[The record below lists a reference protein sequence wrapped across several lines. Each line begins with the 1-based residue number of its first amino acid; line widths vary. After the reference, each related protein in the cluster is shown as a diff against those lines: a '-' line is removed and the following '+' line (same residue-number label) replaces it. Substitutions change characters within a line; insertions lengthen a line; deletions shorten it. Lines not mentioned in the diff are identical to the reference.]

1 MNTYNYIRVST
12 ESQNTE
18 RQLQGIDYDVEFLE
32 KVSGKDSNRE
42 QLTLMLRILKT
53 GDLVNVYSLDRLAR
67 NTQDL
72 LKIVDEIITKGA
84 SVKFHKE
91 NLMFD
96 GNDKNPMNELMLT
109 MLGAFAQFERSIM
122 LECQREGIAIA
133 KAKGKYKGRKSSLTN
148 EQMQEMK
155 VDFNNGMKKT
165 EIAEKYG
172 VTRSY
177 VYQLVKKNHH
187 GLRVKF

>member
-12 ESQNTE
+12 EAQNTE
-18 RQLQGIDYDVEFLE
+18 RQLQDITCDVEFLE
-32 KVSGKDSNRE
+32 KVSGKDINRE
-42 QLTLMLRILKT
+42 QLALMLKILKS
-53 GDLVNVYSLDRLAR
+53 GDLVNVHSLDRLAR

-72 LKIVDEIITKGA
+72 LKIVDEIIKKGA

-91 NLMFD
+91 NLVFD

-122 LECQREGIAIA
+122 LERQREGIAIA
-133 KAKGKYKGRKSSLTN
+133 KANGKYKGRKSSLTN
-148 EQMQEMK
+148 EQRQGMK

-177 VYQLVKKNHH
+177 VYQLVKKQ
-187 GLRVKF
+187 G